1 MFGMKYMPRIAG
13 LFTFLLTAGPVLA
26 QNATKATAS
35 QDAMAQPW
43 ASIVAAFFLMIL
55 IAVPSFLSAKRGHQD

>member
-1 MFGMKYMPRIAG
+1 MFHMKYMPRIAC

-26 QNATKATAS
+26 QNASKATAPKET
-35 QDAMAQPW
+35 MAQPW
-43 ASIVAAFFLMIL
+43 ASIVAAFFLMLL

>member
-1 MFGMKYMPRIAG
+1 MFRMKYMPRIAW
-13 LFTFLLTAGPVLA
+13 LVTLLLTVGPVLA
-26 QNATKATAS
+26 QNASKAPAPKET
-35 QDAMAQPW
+35 MAQPW

>member
-1 MFGMKYMPRIAG
+1 MYGMRYMPRIAC
-13 LFTFLLTAGPVLA
+13 LFTFLLAAGPMLA
-26 QNATKATAS
+26 QNASKAPAPKE
-35 QDAMAQPW
+35 AMAQPW

>member
-1 MFGMKYMPRIAG
+1 MFRMKYLPRIAC

-26 QNATKATAS
+26 QNASKAPAPKAT
-35 QDAMAQPW
+35 MAQPW

-55 IAVPSFLSAKRGHQD
+55 ISVPSFLSAKRGHQD